1 MVKFLRVPI
10 SLLLVTFFTGCA
22 IHQNVKPVER
32 FDDKQVCIIEKPA
45 VKAGF
50 LETYSRVLTNKGYVV
65 KRLPPS
71 ASLVDCPVTSTYNAR
86 WQWDLALYMALAEI
100 MVYKNGKPIGEAT
113 YDSLSG
119 GGTLSKFVDAENK
132 ITELVNQL
140 FPGDVRY

>member
-1 MVKFLRVPI
+1 MVKSSRVFTL
-10 SLLLVTFFTGCA
+10 LLLVTAFSGCA

-32 FDDKQVCIIEKPA
+32 FDDKQICIIEKPA
-45 VKAGF
+45 VKPGF
-50 LETYSRVLTNKGYVV
+50 LETYSRVLNRKGYVV
-65 KRLPPS
+65 KQLPPS

-86 WQWDLALYMALAEI
+86 WKWDLALYMALAEI

-119 GGTLSKFVDAENK
+119 DGTLSKFVDAENK

-140 FPGDVRY
+140 FPGDMRH

>member
-1 MVKFLRVPI
+1 MVKSSRVFTL
-10 SLLLVTFFTGCA
+10 LLLVTAFSGCA

-32 FDDKQVCIIEKPA
+32 FDDKQICIIEKPA
-45 VKAGF
+45 VKPGF
-50 LETYSRVLTNKGYVV
+50 LETYSRVLTRKGYVV
-65 KRLPPS
+65 KQLPPS

-86 WQWDLALYMALAEI
+86 WKWDLALYMALAEI

-119 GGTLSKFVDAENK
+119 DGTLSKFVDAENK

-140 FPGDVRY
+140 FPGDMRH

>member
-1 MVKFLRVPI
+1 M
-10 SLLLVTFFTGCA
+10 LLVTFFTGCA

-32 FDDKQVCIIEKPA
+32 FEDKQICIIEKPA

-50 LETYSRVLTNKGYVV
+50 LETYSRVLTTKGYVV
-65 KRLPPS
+65 KQLPPS

-86 WQWDLALYMALAEI
+86 WKWDLALYMALAEI

-119 GGTLSKFVDAENK
+119 DGALSKFIDAEKK

-140 FPGDVRY
+140 FPGDMQH

>member
-1 MVKFLRVPI
+1 MVKSCRVFTL
-10 SLLLVTFFTGCA
+10 LLLVTAFSGCA

-32 FDDKQVCIIEKPA
+32 FDDKQICIIEKPA
-45 VKAGF
+45 VKPGF
-50 LETYSRVLTNKGYVV
+50 LETYSRVLTRKGYVV
-65 KRLPPS
+65 KQLSPS

-86 WQWDLALYMALAEI
+86 WKWDMALYMALAEI

-119 GGTLSKFVDAENK
+119 DGNLGKFVDAENK

-140 FPGDVRY
+140 FPDDMRH

>member
-1 MVKFLRVPI
+1 MVKSSRVFTL
-10 SLLLVTFFTGCA
+10 LLLVTAFSGCA

-32 FDDKQVCIIEKPA
+32 FDDKQICIIEKPA
-45 VKAGF
+45 VKPGF
-50 LETYSRVLTNKGYVV
+50 LETYSRVLTSKGYVV
-65 KRLPPS
+65 KQLSPS

-113 YDSLSG
+113 YDALSG
-119 GGTLSKFVDAENK
+119 DGNLSKFVDAENK

-140 FPGDVRY
+140 FPDDMRH